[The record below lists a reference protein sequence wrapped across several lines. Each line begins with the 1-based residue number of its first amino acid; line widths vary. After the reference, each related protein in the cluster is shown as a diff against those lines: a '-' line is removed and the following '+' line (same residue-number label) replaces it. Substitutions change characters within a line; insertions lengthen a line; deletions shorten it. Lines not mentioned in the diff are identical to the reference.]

1 MVADVLNRLRSFTD
15 VFPEG
20 EGPAFSPPASAD
32 SIQAFE
38 SAVGFPL
45 PAELREFLTQCD
57 AVVAMDVHNGY
68 WIGGT
73 TGLTRS
79 VSRGDFPRRIDS
91 GGEPV
96 AVAPIAT
103 DGGGNAFLLT
113 PPDGRVW
120 RWDHETGRVSA
131 VAGSF
136 VAFLERVA
144 QDWERA
150 ASGDANWKY
159 LV

>member
-1 MVADVLNRLRSFTD
+1 MVADALNRLRRFTE

-38 SAVGFPL
+38 SALGFPL
-45 PAELREFLTQCD
+45 PPDLREFLTLCD
-57 AVVAMDVHNGY
+57 AVVAMDIHNGY

-79 VSRGDFPRRIDS
+79 IGRGDFPGIIDS
-91 GGEPV
+91 GGERVP
-96 AVAPIAT
+96 VAPIAT

-113 PPDGRVW
+113 ASDGRVW
-120 RWDHETGRVSA
+120 RWDHETGGVSP

-144 QDWERA
+144 EDWERA
-150 ASGDANWKY
+150 AAGDADWTY